1 MKILTTA
8 IMLRFVLNKPLS
20 RIQWLALVVLILGV
34 ADVQL
39 QYQPPTDA
47 NKVEQRPWIGFC
59 AVFTMC
65 FTSAVAGIAS
75 LFDDSCLYALIDFRS
90 LHGKS
95 FKTKYFEC
103 LDAKHSIGFVWN
115 SNELLFYFLSRL

>member
-20 RIQWLALVVLILGV
+20 KVQWLALIILIVGV

-47 NKVEQRPWIGFC
+47 DKVEQRPWIGFM

-65 FTSAVAGIAS
+65 FTSAVAG
-75 LFDDSCLYALIDFRS
+75 
-90 LHGKS
+90 K
-95 FKTKYFEC
+95 FKNC
-103 LDAKHSIGFVWN
+103 
-115 SNELLFYFLSRL
+115 